1 MNRLNF
7 NQTGGFPLSTNILD
21 AMQEA
26 YSVFNSLGSLAGDK
40 AIISGCVVAVN
51 NVSDGVIYL
60 NGEILSFK
68 GGTLG
73 ATIIIKEES
82 ESRIFEDGAT
92 KPVVFKRY
100 ATFGSSTPEK
110 TFMWA
115 DFKRF
120 DNLIENAT
128 KNADFEERLKALE
141 TKKSPVPIGLIA
153 IWGKPA
159 SEPIP
164 EGWREY
170 ESLRGRFP
178 LGWNPNDEE
187 FNILLKEGGDKN
199 HTLTTEEIPKHSHYT
214 VADGR
219 GVGRGRDYRNGIYT
233 ARVNQDNGDDDYMLS
248 GTSLL
253 PNIAPSSDVGAG
265 QPHNNMP
272 PYRIIKFIEFVG
284 FN

>member
-21 AMQEA
+21 AVQEA

-40 AIISGCVVAVN
+40 AIISGCTMAGN

-73 ATIIIKEES
+73 TSIIIKEDT

-92 KPVVFKRY
+92 KPVIFKRY
-100 ATFGSSTPEK
+100 ATFGSSTPDR
-110 TFMWA
+110 TFAWA

-120 DNLIENAT
+120 DNLIENAE
-128 KNADFEERLKALE
+128 KNLDFEKRLKALE
-141 TKKSPVPIGLIA
+141 TKKSPVPIGLIG

-159 SEPIP
+159 NVPIP
-164 EGWREY
+164 EGWKECTD
-170 ESLRGRFP
+170 LRGRFP
-178 LGWNPNDEE
+178 LGWNPDDED
-187 FNILLKEGGDKN
+187 FNELGKEDGEKE
-199 HTLTTEEIPKHSHYT
+199 HQLTTDEMPKHHHEQGSEALYNKFGG
-214 VADGR
+214 GR
-219 GVGRGRDYRNGIYT
+219 NVNKWRLQVHPSYENQSVERANTSSVGG
-233 ARVNQDNGDDDYMLS
+233 S
-248 GTSLL
+248 
-253 PNIAPSSDVGAG
+253 

-284 FN
+284 FENK

>member
-40 AIISGCVVAVN
+40 AIVSGCVVSGN

-73 ATIIIKEES
+73 TSIIIKEES

-92 KPVVFKRY
+92 KPVIFKRY
-100 ATFGSSTPEK
+100 AIFGSSTPDR
-110 TFMWA
+110 TYQWA

-141 TKKSPVPIGLIA
+141 TKKSPIPIGLIA

-159 SEPIP
+159 NVPIP
-164 EGWREY
+164 EGWKECTD
-170 ESLRGRFP
+170 LRGRFP
-178 LGWNPNDEE
+178 LGWNPDDEDFDE
-187 FNILLKEGGDKN
+187 LGKEGGEKE
-199 HTLTTEEIPKHSHYT
+199 HQLTTDELPLVEGTFQTISH
-214 VADGR
+214 ANLR
-219 GVGRGRDYRNGIYT
+219 GTGVFGTIHEGFARISGSNSEFMHRNMQMRMG
-233 ARVNQDNGDDDYMLS
+233 GDK
-248 GTSLL
+248 
-253 PNIAPSSDVGAG
+253 A
-265 QPHNNMP
+265 HNNMP

-284 FN
+284 FNN